1 VIGWSRKTKKKANEA
16 VKARKN
22 AMVAD
27 DIDSEVCEGDVQLEI
42 TPFESFSQINKFTK
56 YLATI
61 KNISVVSESWSEDE
75 GFNIVISVRAPLA
88 LGRVLQDMPELTRVQ
103 LDSKK
108 TSRNDQ
114 KYAYKKMVVVMKTA
128 ESPPEPLPE

>member
-88 LGRVLQDMPELTRVQ
+88 LGRVLQDMPEVTRVQ

-108 TSRNDQ
+108 TSCNDQ

>member
-1 VIGWSRKTKKKANEA
+1 
-16 VKARKN
+16 
-22 AMVAD
+22 MVAD

-88 LGRVLQDMPELTRVQ
+88 LGRVLQDMPEVTRVQ

>member
-1 VIGWSRKTKKKANEA
+1 MIGWSRKTKKKANEA

-88 LGRVLQDMPELTRVQ
+88 LGRVLQDMPEVTRVQ